1 MSLKATSVRLDN
13 ETLMRVGQMAEAM
26 DRPRA
31 WLMAEAIKQYIARE
45 EWFLLEVEKGLRAAD
60 EGRLMDHKDIKAK
73 WEAKRAA
80 QMD

>member
-1 MSLKATSVRLDN
+1 MSLKVTSVRLDD
-13 ETLMRVGQMAEAM
+13 ETLTRVGQMAEAM

-31 WLMAEAIKQYIARE
+31 WLMAEAIKQYVARE
-45 EWFLLEVEKGLRAAD
+45 EWFIREVEKGLKAAD
-60 EGRLMDHKDIKAK
+60 EGRVIDHKDIKAK